1 MMSYSLVAVIEDADE
16 VTALQLRQ
24 ATKAVKALSLTVGW
38 FPEEQEKVAEYE
50 EFLKEV
56 VVVAVAKAR
65 KVPKEK
71 VTVKTDDTPSRA
83 YCGPL
88 GEPF

>member
-1 MMSYSLVAVIEDADE
+1 MVKTDGDSRAAEIEDAEE
-16 VTALQLRQ
+16 VSAAQLRH
-24 ATKAVKALSLTVGW
+24 ATKAVKALSLAVGW
-38 FPEEQEKVAEYE
+38 FPEQQEKVAEYE

-71 VTVKTDDTPSRA
+71 VTVKTDNTPSR
-83 YCGPL
+83 
-88 GEPF
+88 E